1 MDFDKKKARFS
12 LEPLEMREVPTVLGQ
27 FVELPYV
34 AAPEAEA
41 VQAAPVAL
49 GRGGDE
55 YLKIKLDDVLVVSYR
70 ETAPLSIKIDA
81 PGLVNKKHDLVADAD
96 AAKVQVQDF
105 HFTTTV
111 NKASPTLS

>member
-1 MDFDKKKARFS
+1 MDFDKKARFS
-12 LEPLEMREVPTVLGQ
+12 LEPLEMREVPAVLGQ

-49 GRGGDE
+49 GKGGEE

-70 ETAPLSIKIDA
+70 ETASPSIKIDV
-81 PGLVNKKHDLVADAD
+81 PGLVNKKLDPAPDT
-96 AAKVQVQDF
+96 AKVQTQDF
-105 HFTTTV
+105 SFMINV
-111 NKASPTLS
+111 NKASPTLG